1 MLNCATITV
10 DIQGNEDFINIQ
22 DGIDISQHGDTVL
35 VYPGTYVENI
45 DFNGKS
51 IVLTSLELITGDASY
66 IDSTIIDGGQ
76 QSSCIRLHNSE
87 QNAVIQG
94 FSITNGIGYDHVNSG
109 AGRPGGGI
117 AINTPYGQPQTFCKI
132 NNCKIFKNIA
142 TGGGGIYCYKSSM
155 YLSGL
160 IITENYASSGGG
172 LSIQNQSSVIFDS
185 NNKCSIY
192 NNYAG
197 IGFDIVC
204 YNTGDVEVIVDT
216 FTVSEPINTFV
227 VNFEEGAYAGSIT
240 IDIMN
245 AWMEE
250 VNHDL
255 YVSPNGSDKN
265 TGITPEKPLKTIAW
279 ALHKIKSDS
288 LNPKTVYIE
297 EGTYS
302 FTSNEQIFPLGLKA
316 YTSLKGNNIH
326 STILVNDKFPSTI
339 ATKFKKGF
347 IVVEELTITSTNN
360 LLEKVLRSIYSDSIM
375 LNNIL
380 IKENY
385 LPENGLTTFYDNNN
399 VYYNNLTFKNNTA
412 EKAAGINHE
421 KGNAYVNNC
430 RFENNHSFG
439 LADQSYSNVIVR
451 ICAYDIMSIENS
463 IFINNSNMSYEEAPF
478 CFINKQFYSPDLY
491 IKNCL
496 FAGNE
501 TPCSTV
507 LVAVP
512 GDLPTPDS
520 LDVQITNCTFA
531 YNKSS
536 LSTLSFMGAIDITN
550 TILYDSTDYEIYL
563 DDWSYHNMYATL
575 NIKNCD
581 IKNGQNGILNMN
593 ENNII
598 NWLHGNIDEDPLFVG
613 GNPFSYKL
621 SSNSPCINAGT
632 GDTTGLHL
640 PPTDLAGN
648 PRITGGRIDIG
659 AYEWLVVSTDQEHS
673 FPDDLIAFNAS
684 PNPFKSG
691 TTITCSIK
699 EVLVNDTYELSIYN
713 VKGQLIKQFNREHY
727 DFSPYS
733 EIYWDG
739 TDLLGRQVAPGTY
752 LYKLEYNGNAVVRKM
767 VRLR

>member
-1 MLNCATITV
+1 MLYCTTITV
-10 DIQGNEDFINIQ
+10 DIQGSEDFINIQ

-35 VYPGTYVENI
+35 VYPGTYVENL

-51 IVLTSLELITGDASY
+51 IVLASLELMTGDASY

-87 QNAVIQG
+87 QDAVIQG

-117 AINTPYGQPQTFCKI
+117 AINTPYGEPQTFCKI
-132 NNCKIFKNIA
+132 NNCKIFKNKA
-142 TGGGGIYCYKSSM
+142 TTGAGIYCYKSSFFI
-155 YLSGL
+155 SGTK
-160 IITENYASSGGG
+160 ITENYGTSGGG
-172 LSIQNQSSVIFDS
+172 LSILNQSSVIFDS
-185 NNKCSIY
+185 INRCNIY
-192 NNYAG
+192 NNFAG
-197 IGFDIVC
+197 TGSDILC
-204 YNTGDVEVIVDT
+204 YNTGDIEVLVDT
-216 FTVSEPINTFV
+216 FTVFDPMGYFAEYLD
-227 VNFEEGAYAGSIT
+227 EGAYAGNVT
-240 IDIMN
+240 FDIQHKCL
-245 AWMEE
+245 EE

-255 YVSPNGSDKN
+255 YVAIDGSDSN
-265 TGITPEKPLKTIAW
+265 SGLTINDPLKTIAW
-279 ALHKIKSDS
+279 ALHIIESDS
-288 LNPKTVYIE
+288 VNPKTVYVA

-302 FTSNEQIFPLGLKA
+302 YALNGQIFPLGFKA
-316 YTSLKGNNIH
+316 NTSLIGEDATN
-326 STILVNDKFPSTI
+326 TILLNDEFMCTVSSKFN
-339 ATKFKKGF
+339 KG
-347 IVVEELTITSTNN
+347 ICKLSNITLISSNN
-360 LLEKVLRSIYSDSIM
+360 LLEKVLLFAYFDELKLENLILFNNFISENSITTFYQNNDVFYENLTF
-375 LNNIL
+375 LNNI
-380 IKENY
+380 
-385 LPENGLTTFYDNNN
+385 
-399 VYYNNLTFKNNTA
+399 A
-412 EKAAGINHE
+412 EKTAGLNHE
-421 KGNAYVNNC
+421 KGNAYIKDC
-430 RFENNHSFG
+430 YFENNHSFG

-451 ICAYDIMSIENS
+451 ICAYDTISVENS

-478 CFINKQFYSPDLY
+478 CFSNKQFYSPDVY

-507 LVAVP
+507 LVASP

-531 YNKSS
+531 DNKSS

-581 IKNGQNGILNMN
+581 IKNGQNGILNMHPYN
-593 ENNII
+593 TI
-598 NWLHGNIDEDPLFVG
+598 NWLEGNIDQNPLFAG
-613 GNPFSYKL
+613 GDPFSYEL
-621 SSNSPCINAGT
+621 TWNSPCIDAGT

-640 PPTDLAGN
+640 PQTDLAGN

-659 AYEWLVVSTDQEHS
+659 AYEWLEVSTGEEIYGNNDIIS
-673 FPDDLIAFNAS
+673 FYAS

-691 TTITCSIK
+691 TMITCSIK
-699 EVLVNDTYELSIYN
+699 EVLENDTYELSIYN
-713 VKGQLIKQFNREHY
+713 VRGQLIKQFNREHY
-727 DFSPYS
+727 DLSPYS

-739 TDLLGRQVAPGTY
+739 TDLLGKQVAPGTY